1 MAKRL
6 FAHLLNDSM
15 IRKYLFLL
23 FTFLGAA
30 TVSFAQMED
39 PVDWTFQKKQIDDQT
54 WELIFTADIDPGW
67 SVYSQYLDDGGPV
80 PTSVNFDTEDGYEK
94 IGKTKES
101 GSKKEAFDEL
111 FGMDVVKFSDRMV
124 LTQKVKINPGT
135 KALSGYVEYMTC
147 DDNRCLPPMPVDF
160 TFTFDSGAGSVGV
173 TGDQGVLDIAEP
185 EGGMSFGD
193 MVNAAP
199 ESDILNP
206 ISWNARVTN
215 HDDGRSAT
223 LVFEGVIQEGWY
235 IYSSKMVKDQGP
247 VPIEIHIEDLP
258 AGYELKEMEEI
269 ADRVS
274 EDYDNIF
281 GIDVVKVEGDFTL
294 KQYFTFTEDVAP
306 LQGYI
311 EYMSCTSE
319 ECIFPPVLEF
329 IYDPSTGQILIDD
342 GSGDDQILASEEE
355 MASGLF
361 AYYKLDPEKLESAEA
376 ENCIAAESNHTL
388 IEGSGLW
395 RIFFLGFIGGLIALL
410 TPCVFPMIPLTV
422 SFFTKN
428 DEKSKSGIGKAVLY
442 GGFILVIYLLFSLP
456 FYFLD
461 SINPDILNNIA
472 TNVGLNLFF
481 FLIFL
486 FFAFSFFGYYE
497 LTLPSSWTNKVSQA
511 EGIGGFVGIFFM
523 ALTLVLVSF
532 SCTGPILGSLLAG
545 SLSTNGGAVQLTVGM
560 GGFGLSL
567 ALPFAVFAAFP
578 SFMNKL
584 PRSGSW
590 LNTVKVVMGFVEL
603 ALAFKFLSNA
613 DLVKNWGI
621 LKIEPFLII
630 WAVIALGLGLYLFG
644 LIRFPHDSK
653 GIKIS
658 IPRKVLGIGSL
669 VLAVYMLSGFR
680 YNEET
685 QTFTSLKLLSGLAP
699 PVGYSWIHPNDCP
712 NNINCFKDLEKGMAY
727 AAEKELPVIIDFSG
741 YACVN
746 CRKMEEHVW
755 PNPGI
760 KEMLHTE
767 FVLISLYV
775 DDRTVLPE
783 EEQITL
789 PKHNG
794 GERKLRTV
802 GDKWHFFQT
811 EYFRNNSQPLY
822 ALLDSHGKLLNKP
835 VGYTPSVDDF
845 RTFLRCGLDI
855 YKERNGFGSGEL
867 IGGK

>member
-1 MAKRL
+1 
-6 FAHLLNDSM
+6 M
-15 IRKYLFLL
+15 IRNYLFLL
-23 FTFLGAA
+23 FTFLAAA

-54 WELIFTADIDPGW
+54 WELTFTADIDPGW

-80 PTSVNFDTEDGYEK
+80 PTSVNFDTEEGYEK
-94 IGKTKES
+94 IGETKEA

-135 KALSGYVEYMTC
+135 NELSGYVEYMTC

-160 TFTFDSGAGSVGV
+160 TFTFDAGAGVGEAE
-173 TGDQGVLDIAEP
+173 DQGALDIAEP

-235 IYSSKMVKDQGP
+235 IYSSEMVKDQGP
-247 VPIEIHIEDLP
+247 VPIEIHIDDLP

-269 ADRVS
+269 ADQVS

-281 GIDVVKVEGDFTL
+281 GIDVVKVEGNFTL
-294 KQYFTFTEDVAP
+294 KQYFTFTEDATP

-329 IYDPSTGQILIDD
+329 TYDPSTGQVLIDD

-361 AYYKLDPEKLESAEA
+361 AYYKLNPEKLESAEA

-578 SFMNKL
+578 SFMNKM

-685 QTFTSLKLLSGLAP
+685 QTFTSLTLLSGLAP

-712 NNINCFKDLEKGMAY
+712 NNINCFKDLETGMAY

-755 PNPGI
+755 PNAGI

-822 ALLDSHGKLLNKP
+822 ALLDSQGKLLNKP

>member
-1 MAKRL
+1 
-6 FAHLLNDSM
+6 M
-15 IRKYLFLL
+15 IRYLLFLL
-23 FTFLGAA
+23 LASFSIPS
-30 TVSFAQMED
+30 VSYAQMVD
-39 PVDWTFQKKQIDDQT
+39 PVDWSFQKKKLDDET
-54 WELIFTADIDPGW
+54 WELKFTADIDPGW
-67 SVYSQYLDDGGPV
+67 SVYSQFIDEGGPV
-80 PTSVNFDTEDGYEK
+80 PTSINFESEDGYEL
-94 IGKTKES
+94 IGETKES
-101 GSKKEAFDEL
+101 GTKNEGFDEL
-111 FGMDVVKFSDRMV
+111 FAMDVVKFSERMI
-124 LTQKVKINPGT
+124 LTQKVKVSPGVNT
-135 KALSGYVEYMTC
+135 LSGYVEYMTC
-147 DDNRCLPPMPVDF
+147 DDSRCLPPMPADF
-160 TFTFDSGAGSVGV
+160 SFSFDDEPQGTEESSVGQED
-173 TGDQGVLDIAEP
+173 DQGGMNFAMP
-185 EGGMSFGD
+185 EKSSDFGGMETS
-193 MVNAAP
+193 VP

-215 HDDGRSAT
+215 HDDGQSAT
-223 LVFEGVIQEGWY
+223 LVFEGVVQDGWY
-235 IYSSKMVKDQGP
+235 IYSSQMVKDQGP
-247 VPIEIHIEDLP
+247 VPIAIHINDQPE
-258 AGYELKEMEEI
+258 GYELAEMEEI

-281 GIDVVKVEGDFTL
+281 EIDVIKVEGDFVL
-294 KQYFTFTEDVAP
+294 KQYLTFTDDSEP
-306 LQGYI
+306 ISGFI

-329 IYDPSTGQILIDD
+329 VYNPADGQIMIDD
-342 GSGDDQILASEEE
+342 GSGGDEILASEEE
-355 MASGLF
+355 MISGLID
-361 AYYKLDPEKLESAEA
+361 YYKLNPEKLESADA
-376 ENCIAAESNHTL
+376 ENCIAAEDNHTL
-388 IEGSGLW
+388 IEGAGLW
-395 RIFFLGFIGGLIALL
+395 RIFFLGLIGGLIALL

-422 SFFTKN
+422 SYFTKSG
-428 DEKSKSGIGKAVLY
+428 EKESKSGPGKAILY
-442 GGFILVIYLLFSLP
+442 GAFILIIYLLFSLP

-497 LTLPSSWTNKVSQA
+497 LTLPSSWTNRVSQA
-511 EGIGGFVGIFFM
+511 EGAGGFIGIFFM

-567 ALPFAVFAAFP
+567 ALPFAIFATFP
-578 SFMNKL
+578 SFMNRL

-590 LNTVKVVMGFVEL
+590 LNSVKVVMGFVEL

-621 LKIEPFLII
+621 LKIEPFLIL
-630 WAVIALGLGLYLFG
+630 WALVAIGLGLYLFG
-644 LIRFPHDSK
+644 LIRFPNDSK

-658 IPRKVLGIGSL
+658 MPRKALGLLSFAFAIYL
-669 VLAVYMLSGFR
+669 FSGFR

-685 QTFTSLKLLSGLAP
+685 QTFRSLTLLSGLAP

-712 NNINCFKDLEKGMAY
+712 NNINCFKDLEAGMAY
-727 AAEKELPVIIDFSG
+727 AEENDLPVIIDFSG

-760 KEMLHTE
+760 KEMLHTD

-775 DDRTVLPE
+775 DDRTLLPE
-783 EEQITL
+783 EEQVTL
-789 PKHNG
+789 PRHNG
-794 GERKLRTV
+794 GERTLRTV

-811 EYFRNNSQPLY
+811 EYFRNNSQPFY
-822 ALLDSHGKLLNKP
+822 ALLDSQGKLLNKP

-845 RTFLRCGLDI
+845 RTFLQCGLDI
-855 YKERNGFGSGEL
+855 YKERNGFGGSEL
-867 IGGK
+867 IGKQ